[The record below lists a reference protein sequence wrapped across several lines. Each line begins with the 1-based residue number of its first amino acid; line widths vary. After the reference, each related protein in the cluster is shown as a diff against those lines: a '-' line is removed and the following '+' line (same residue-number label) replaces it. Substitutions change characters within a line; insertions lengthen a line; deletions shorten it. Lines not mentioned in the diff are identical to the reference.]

1 MEETE
6 KIAVEPL
13 LAKYFACAEQTE
25 TLKYAGFVSKVQGLL
40 IESRG
45 PISVIGEVCKIAI
58 PSVSSIPVSSMESS
72 LEKKEKEVFAE
83 VVGLNGATVQ
93 LMPYG
98 DTQGIAVGAR
108 VTATGRRLEV
118 PVSEKLLGRVV
129 GPLGDPVDGGGP
141 VDAEQRYP
149 VIAPPPP
156 AITREPITRQIVTG
170 IRAID
175 GLLAVGRG
183 QRLGVFAGSGVG
195 KSTFQAMIARNTNAQ
210 VNVVALIGERGRE
223 LRDFI
228 ENDLGP
234 EGMART
240 VIVVST
246 GDENPLARLR
256 GAYTA
261 TAIAEYFRDQGNDVM
276 FLFDSITRFARA
288 MREIGLTTGEP
299 PAQRGYPPSVF
310 DSMQKLLER
319 SGTAS
324 CGTITAFYTV
334 LVDGDDLDEPVSDTV
349 RGILDGHIVLSR
361 VLAERAHYPAIDI
374 PASKSRLSSTVAGKV
389 TKKAAQA
396 VLRLISAYNEI
407 EDMINLGAYKIG
419 TNPAVDE
426 AIAKHEAIEAFLTQ
440 AVDEKSSLEETLRA
454 LGTIAEI
461 EIPPEEM
468 GPYVKI

>member
-1 MEETE
+1 MED
-6 KIAVEPL
+6 L
-13 LAKYFACAEQTE
+13 FSKYFAAAEQTE
-25 TLKYAGFVSKVQGLL
+25 TLKYAGFVTRIQGIL

-45 PISVIGEVCKIAI
+45 PVSVMGEVCKIAI
-58 PSVSSIPVSSMESS
+58 PLSGNASGNASGTASGKAPV
-72 LEKKEKEVFAE
+72 KEVLAE
-83 VVGLNGATVQ
+83 VVGLNGAFVQ
-93 LMPYG
+93 LMPYT

-118 PVSEKLLGRVV
+118 PVSEKLLGRVL
-129 GPLGDPVDGGGP
+129 GPLGEPVDGRGP
-141 VDAEQRYP
+141 VIEAAQRYP
-149 VIAPPPP
+149 VITPPPP
-156 AITREPITRQIVTG
+156 AFTRERITQRIVTG

-175 GLLAVGRG
+175 GLLAVGKG

-195 KSTFQAMIARNTNAQ
+195 KSTFQGMIARNTNAQ

-228 ENDLGP
+228 DTDLGP

-288 MREIGLTTGEP
+288 MREIGLATGEP

-324 CGTITAFYTV
+324 HGTITAFYTV
-334 LVDGDDLDEPVSDTV
+334 LVDGDDMDEPVSDTV
-349 RGILDGHIVLSR
+349 RGILDGHIILSR
-361 VLAERAHYPAIDI
+361 ALAERVHYPAIDVG
-374 PASKSRLSSTVAGKV
+374 ASISRLASAVAGKV

-407 EDMINLGAYKIG
+407 EDMINLGAYKVG

-426 AIAKHEAIEAFLTQ
+426 AIAKHEAIERFLTQ
-440 AVDEKSSLEETLRA
+440 AVDEKSPLEETLRSLA
-454 LGTIAEI
+454 AIAEI
-461 EIPPEEM
+461 EIPPEET
-468 GPYVKI
+468 GPYAKPEEK

>member
-1 MEETE
+1 MEDR
-6 KIAVEPL
+6 L
-13 LAKYFACAEQTE
+13 SKYFAVAEQTE
-25 TLKYAGFVSKVQGLL
+25 TLKYAGFVTKIQGIL

-45 PISVIGEVCKIAI
+45 PVSVMGEVCKIEVPAA
-58 PSVSSIPVSSMESS
+58 
-72 LEKKEKEVFAE
+72 EKEVLAE
-83 VVGLNGATVQ
+83 VVGLNGAAVQ

-129 GPLGDPVDGGGP
+129 GPFGNPADGRGP
-141 VDAEQRYP
+141 IDAVQRYP
-149 VIAPPPP
+149 VMAPPPP
-156 AITREPITRQIVTG
+156 PFTRERITRRIVTG

-175 GLLAVGRG
+175 GLLAVGKG

-195 KSTFQAMIARNTNAQ
+195 KSTFQGMIARNTNAQ
-210 VNVVALIGERGRE
+210 INVVALIGERGRE

-228 ENDLGP
+228 ETDLGP
-234 EGMART
+234 QGMART
-240 VIVVST
+240 VIVVAT

-288 MREIGLTTGEP
+288 MREIGLATGEP

-319 SGTAS
+319 SGAAAR
-324 CGTITAFYTV
+324 GTITAFYTV
-334 LVDGDDLDEPVSDTV
+334 LVDGDDMDEPVSDTV
-349 RGILDGHIVLSR
+349 RGILDGHIILSR
-361 VLAERAHYPAIDI
+361 ALAERVHYPAIDVS
-374 PASKSRLSSTVAGKV
+374 ASISRLASAVAGKV
-389 TKKAAQA
+389 TKKAMQA
-396 VLRLISAYNEI
+396 VLRLVSAYNEI
-407 EDMINLGAYKIG
+407 EDMINLGAYKAG

-426 AIAKHEAIEAFLTQ
+426 AIIKHEAIERFLTQ
-440 AVDEKSSLEETLRA
+440 AVDETSSLEETLRT
-454 LGTIAEI
+454 LGAIAEI
-461 EIPPEEM
+461 EIPPEEI
-468 GPYVKI
+468 GPYTKLPEE

>member
-1 MEETE
+1 MEEF
-6 KIAVEPL
+6 L
-13 LAKYFACAEQTE
+13 SKYFTTAEQTE
-25 TLKYAGFVSKVQGLL
+25 TLKYVGFVTKIQGVL

-45 PISVIGEVCKIAI
+45 PVSVMGEVCKIVI
-58 PSVSSIPVSSMESS
+58 PASG
-72 LEKKEKEVFAE
+72 KEVFAE
-83 VVGLNGATVQ
+83 VVGLNEAFVQ
-93 LMPYG
+93 LMPYT

-108 VTATGRRLEV
+108 VTATGRCLEV

-129 GPLGDPVDGGGP
+129 GPLGEPVDGRGP
-141 VDAEQRYP
+141 IDAVQRYP

-156 AITREPITRQIVTG
+156 AFTRPRITQRIVTG

-175 GLLAVGRG
+175 GLLAVGKG

-195 KSTFQAMIARNTNAQ
+195 KSTFQGMIARNTNAQ

-228 ENDLGP
+228 ETDLGHQ
-234 EGMART
+234 GMART

-288 MREIGLTTGEP
+288 MREIGLATGEP

-319 SGTAS
+319 SGATTH
-324 CGTITAFYTV
+324 GTITAFYTV
-334 LVDGDDLDEPVSDTV
+334 LVDGDDMDEPVSDTV
-349 RGILDGHIVLSR
+349 RGILDGHIILSR
-361 VLAERAHYPAIDI
+361 ALAERVHYPAIDI
-374 PASKSRLSSTVAGKV
+374 SASISRLSSVVVGKV
-389 TKKAAQA
+389 TKKAVQA
-396 VLRLISAYNEI
+396 ALRLIAAYNEI

-426 AIAKHEAIEAFLTQ
+426 AIAKHEAIERFLTQ
-440 AVDEKSSLEETLRA
+440 AVDEKSSLEQTLQSLA
-454 LGTIAEI
+454 EIAEI
-461 EIPPEEM
+461 EIPPEET
-468 GPYVKI
+468 GPYAEMQIMNN

>member
-1 MEETE
+1 MED
-6 KIAVEPL
+6 L
-13 LAKYFACAEQTE
+13 LSKYFTAAEQTE
-25 TLKYAGFVSKVQGLL
+25 TLKYVGFVTKIQGIL

-45 PISVIGEVCKIAI
+45 PVSVMGEVCKIA
-58 PSVSSIPVSSMESS
+58 VSS
-72 LEKKEKEVFAE
+72 KKEVFAE
-83 VVGLNGATVQ
+83 VVGLNGAFVQ
-93 LMPYG
+93 LMPYT

-129 GPLGDPVDGGGP
+129 GPMGEPMDGRGP
-141 VDAEQRYP
+141 IDAVERYP
-149 VIAPPPP
+149 VVAPPPP
-156 AITREPITRQIVTG
+156 AFTRERITQRIVTG

-175 GLLAVGRG
+175 GLLAVGKG

-195 KSTFQAMIARNTNAQ
+195 KSTFQGMIARNTNAQ
-210 VNVVALIGERGRE
+210 VNIVALIGERGRE

-228 ENDLGP
+228 ETDLGP

-288 MREIGLTTGEP
+288 MREIGLATGEP

-319 SGTAS
+319 SGAAS
-324 CGTITAFYTV
+324 RGTITAFYTV
-334 LVDGDDLDEPVSDTV
+334 LVDGDDMDEPVSDTV
-349 RGILDGHIVLSR
+349 RGILDGHIILSR
-361 VLAERAHYPAIDI
+361 ALAERVHYPAIDVG
-374 PASKSRLSSTVAGKV
+374 ASISRLSSAVAGKV
-389 TKKAAQA
+389 TKKATQA
-396 VLRLISAYNEI
+396 VLRLITAYNEI
-407 EDMINLGAYKIG
+407 EDMINLGAYKAG

-426 AIAKHEAIEAFLTQ
+426 AILKHEAIERFLTQ

-454 LGTIAEI
+454 LAAIAEM
-461 EIPPEEM
+461 ELPPEET
-468 GPYVKI
+468 GPYAETQEE